1 MGKTQRLAKAR
12 QASKKMKNQTT
23 ARTHK
28 IRTKIRFYKPK
39 TRSTKST
46 PSTLKSLKS
55 EIKKRNYE
63 GLDYARVLIQPVS
76 SDKNLMNME
85 NNNTIAFLV
94 SQYAKKCQIKEAF
107 EKTYGYKVRKINT
120 LNTIGRPKKAYIRLA
135 NEGEALNVASKIG
148 IL

>member
-1 MGKTQRLAKAR
+1 MGKATKLAKAR
-12 QASKKMKNQTT
+12 NTQKNLKNNQTK
-23 ARTHK
+23 RTHK

-39 TRSTKST
+39 TRLTQSSPK
-46 PSTLKSLKS
+46 TLKSLKS
-55 EIKKRNYE
+55 EIKRRNYT
-63 GLDYARVLIQPVS
+63 GFNYDSILIQPVS

-94 SQYAKKCQIKEAF
+94 SQYAKKSHIKQAF
-107 EKTYGYKVRKINT
+107 EKTYGYKVRKVNT
-120 LNTIGRPKKAYIRLA
+120 LNQIGRPKKAYIRLA